1 MGTLLEINSLTKVYR
16 VKKGFFSRRE
26 IKALKG
32 VSLKIYEGE
41 ILSLV
46 GESGSGKSTLGK
58 IILRL
63 EKPTSGNVLFK
74 GRDIFSM
81 GKEYTRLV
89 SVVFQDPR
97 TSLNPRMKVK
107 EIIEEPLIVH
117 GEKDRKS
124 RVLDALKK
132 VSLSEDV
139 LEKRPLQLSG
149 GQAQRVAIARAI
161 VLNQKL
167 IVADEPTA
175 SLDVS
180 VQDEVLKLFKAL
192 NKKGISFLFITHDIR
207 VVEKIADRVAVLYG
221 GVLME
226 IGKKEEVL
234 KNPLNPYT
242 RFLLNSIP
250 ARHPKERKEDY
261 DVSEEEYTIPEEG
274 CPFYPRCP
282 EAFDECKK
290 TLRRSEVDGRV
301 VYCNLY

>member
-1 MGTLLEINSLTKVYR
+1 MGTLLEIESLTKTYR
-16 VKKGFFSRRE
+16 VKKGFFSRKEVR
-26 IKALKG
+26 ALRD

-41 ILSLV
+41 ILCLV

-63 EKPTSGNVLFK
+63 EKPTEGKVLFRGK
-74 GRDIFSM
+74 DIFQM
-81 GKEYTRLV
+81 GKEYTRKV

-117 GEKDRKS
+117 REKERK
-124 RVLDALKK
+124 RKVLEALKS
-132 VSLSEDV
+132 VSLTEEV

-161 VLNQKL
+161 VLNPEL

-175 SLDVS
+175 SLDLS
-180 VQDEVLKLFKAL
+180 VQEEVLKLFKEL
-192 NKKGISFLFITHDIR
+192 NEKGISFLFITHDIR

-226 IGKKEEVL
+226 LGRKEEVL

-242 RFLLNSIP
+242 RFLLDSVP
-250 ARHPKERKEDY
+250 ARHPKERKEDMR
-261 DVSEEEYTIPEEG
+261 VSEEEYTIPEEG

-282 EAFDECKK
+282 EALEECRK
-290 TLRRSEVDGRV
+290 TLRRSEIDGRV
-301 VYCNLY
+301 VACNLY